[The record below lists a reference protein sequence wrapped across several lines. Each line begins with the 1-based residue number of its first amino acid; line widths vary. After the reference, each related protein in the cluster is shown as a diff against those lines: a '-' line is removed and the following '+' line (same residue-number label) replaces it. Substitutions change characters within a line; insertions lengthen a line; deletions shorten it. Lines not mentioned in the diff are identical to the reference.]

1 MDKISYT
8 LEPADC
14 SDYVKTQFKIPRLR
28 KFILKSYTP
37 FWVIG
42 LIFALI
48 YSLPIFTGFY
58 KGTRYLMTNNGLS
71 FFQALTDASTI
82 DFYKSC
88 GDFIIYQILPF
99 ILIWLCIFFVSCFFI
114 SHDLFKLYS
123 KKIYKMLEGR
133 LSAEVEICDDGLDM
147 KGKGIASF
155 LKWDGIVDIYEAK
168 TVFLIFVSDFQAIII
183 PKRAFET
190 PEKAKD
196 FFNFVNE
203 KVSNAKN

>member
-8 LEPADC
+8 IEPADC
-14 SDYVKTQFKIPRLR
+14 SDYVKFQFKIPRLK

-58 KGTRYLMTNNGLS
+58 KGLRYLMTNNDLS
-71 FFQALTDASTI
+71 IFEALTDASMI
-82 DFYKSC
+82 DFYKGC
-88 GDFIIYQILPF
+88 GDFVIYQILPF
-99 ILIWLCIFFVSCFFI
+99 VLIWLCIFFVSCFFI
-114 SHDLFKLYS
+114 SHDLFKLNS

-133 LSAEVEICDDGLDM
+133 LSAEVEICEDGLDM
-147 KGKGIASF
+147 KGKGLASF

-168 TVFLIFVSDFQAIII
+168 TTFLIFVSDYQAIII

-190 PEKAKD
+190 QEKAQD

-203 KVSNAKN
+203 KVNNAKN

>member
-8 LEPADC
+8 IELADC
-14 SDYVKTQFKIPRLR
+14 SDYVKFQFKIPRLK

-42 LIFALI
+42 LICALI

-58 KGTRYLMTNNGLS
+58 EGLRYLMTNYDLS
-71 FFQALTDASTI
+71 IFKALTDASMI
-82 DFYKSC
+82 DFYKGC
-88 GDFIIYQILPF
+88 GDFVIYQILPF
-99 ILIWLCIFFVSCFFI
+99 LLIWLCIFFVSCFFY
-114 SHDLFKLYS
+114 SHDLFKLNS
-123 KKIYKMLEGR
+123 KKIYKMQEGR
-133 LSAEVEICDDGLDM
+133 LNAEVEICEDGLDM
-147 KGKGIASF
+147 KGKGLASF

-168 TVFLIFVSDFQAIII
+168 TTFLIFVSDYKAIVI

-190 PEKAKD
+190 QEKAQD

-203 KVSNAKN
+203 KVNNAKN